1 MRKIYSII
9 VLMLL
14 MVLCLDQVQAQGRFF
29 SAGRPNGTAT
39 TSGKRMLVPERFS
52 TTSLDVNGLKNFLWN
67 LPNENTVLYNRSQA
81 QIIELPMPDGNIAR
95 FRVWESSIMEPALA
109 SKFPEIK
116 TFAGQGVDDP
126 AATIRM
132 DYNPYYGFHAQILSP
147 NGGRVYIDPYAR
159 GDVKN
164 YMSYY
169 QRDNR
174 RTAGFQC
181 GVESPVIEPAGGT
194 AARIEAACRGSQ
206 LYVYRLAVAC
216 TGEYAQAVGAST
228 AGQLHAAITS
238 TVNRVNGV
246 YESELAIRLVLVG
259 NNNLI
264 EYLDPATDQF
274 NGNFSAGTLIGESQ
288 TVITSII
295 GSDNFDIGHTFSTGG
310 GGLAGLGV
318 VCNNT
323 NKARGITGSSNPV
336 GDGYDID
343 YVAHEVGHQF
353 GANHTFNSQ
362 AGSCGG
368 GNRNA
373 ATAYEVGSG
382 TTIMAYAGIC
392 TSDNIQPNSD
402 PYFHAVS
409 FDEISNYVEGNGA
422 GCRQVIAT
430 GNTLPVITS
439 MLNNGV
445 MIPVGTPFTLTASA
459 TDADGDALTYSWE
472 EWDLGGPST
481 WNGGAGSATA
491 PLFKSRV
498 PKTTGSRTF
507 PDMAVILAGYPNVPA
522 PPATMGGLKGETLP
536 TIGRDIKFRLTVRDN
551 RAGGGGVVSGGSG
564 CASGGFTGEFK
575 VTTIDG
581 AGPFVVSAPN
591 GGESYPGGSTQT
603 ITWSVANTNVA
614 PINCT
619 NVKITMSTDGG
630 LTYPTVLAAS
640 TPNDGSEALVIPVGL
655 TTTARIRIEAIGNIF
670 FDISNQNFS
679 VTPPVDGFEFGTP
692 ASQTVACAGPTSA
705 AITLN
710 TVASSG
716 SFTTPIVLTASGNP
730 VGTTVSFSPS
740 TVSPGSSTIVTLNGT
755 NTLFNGSYNITVTG
769 TAGAQVRT
777 RVLTFVVQTG
787 TGPTVNTQPSNQA
800 VCAGSNATF
809 SAAFTGAVSYQWQVS
824 TDGGTNYANVPAGGN
839 GTSYTANSVTTASN
853 NYRYR
858 ILANGQC
865 GITTSAFATLTVQT
879 APSVSAAPQNAT
891 LCAASNATF
900 NVTAAGTGISYQ
912 WQSSPDGNTFTNIAS
927 ANSSSYTVN
936 SITPSISGS
945 QYRVVVSGTCPSPA
959 TSSAAT
965 LTVVSPVQ
973 ITASPQSIAECETGN
988 VSFSVTGAGTG
999 ILYKWQRSVDGVAAF
1014 EDVANGGVYAGA
1026 ATSTLSLTNLP
1037 ANYNN
1042 YRYRALLYN
1051 TICASPAT
1059 SEVAILT
1066 VNPRPVVTL
1075 TAPSLNLQPGQTS
1088 TITAGIQPAAPGF
1101 NITWFRNDTQIPGV
1115 TGTSYTADVTTLGDY
1130 RVAINNPTT
1139 GCSNGSAVLTIGAQA
1154 SQRLFVYP
1162 NPSSGQFTV
1171 SYYNANWNN
1180 SRQTVTIYNSRGNR
1194 VYNGAF
1200 NLTGPYTLLPV
1211 NLNGFGDG
1219 IFLIVVGDSKGKK
1232 IIEGKML
1239 VGH

>member
-1 MRKIYSII
+1 MRKIYSIVAL
-9 VLMLL
+9 VLLL
-14 MVLCLDQVQAQGRFF
+14 VLCQDQVQAQGRFF
-29 SAGRPNGTAT
+29 SAGRPNGTVT
-39 TSGKRMLVPERFS
+39 TAGKRVLVPEKFS
-52 TTSLDVNGLKNFLWN
+52 TTALDIDGLKNFLWN
-67 LPNENTVLYNRSQA
+67 LPAENTVLYNRSQA
-81 QIIELPMPDGNIAR
+81 QVIELPMPDGNIAR
-95 FRVWESSIMEPALA
+95 FRVWESAIMEPALA
-109 SKFPEIK
+109 SKFSEIK
-116 TFAGQGVDDP
+116 TFAGQGIDDP

-147 NGGRVYIDPYAR
+147 NGRVYIDPYAR
-159 GDVKN
+159 GDIKN

-169 QRDNR
+169 QRDNKR
-174 RTAGFQC
+174 SAGFQC
-181 GVESPVIEPAGGT
+181 GVESPVVEPPAGTG
-194 AARIEAACRGSQ
+194 ARIEAACRGTQ

-228 AGQLHAAITS
+228 AGQLHAAITT

-246 YESELAIRLVLVG
+246 YESELAIRLVLIA
-259 NNNLI
+259 NNSLI

-274 NGNFSAGTLIGESQ
+274 NGNNSASTLIAESQ
-288 TVITSII
+288 SVITSII
-295 GSDNFDIGHTFSTGG
+295 GSGNFDIGHTFSTGG

-318 VCNNT
+318 VCNNS

-353 GANHTFNSQ
+353 GGNHTFNSVTSNC
-362 AGSCGG
+362 APP
-368 GNRNA
+368 NRNGS
-373 ATAYEVGSG
+373 TAYEVGSG
-382 TTIMAYAGIC
+382 TSIQAYAGIC
-392 TSDNIQPNSD
+392 GSDNIQPNSD
-402 PYFHAVS
+402 PYFHAIS
-409 FDEISNYVEGNGA
+409 FDEISNYVEAGGA
-422 GCRQVIAT
+422 SCRQVIAT

-439 MLNNGV
+439 MPNNGA
-445 MIPVGTPFTLTASA
+445 MIPRGTPFTLTATA

-472 EWDLGGPST
+472 EWDLGGSST
-481 WNGGAGSATA
+481 WNGGASSASA
-491 PLFKSRV
+491 PLFKSRI

-507 PDMAVILAGYPNVPA
+507 PDMAVILAGYPSSPS
-522 PPATMGGLKGETLP
+522 ATMGGLKGETLP
-536 TIGRDIKFRLTVRDN
+536 TIGRDIKFKLTVRDN

-564 CASGGFTGEFK
+564 CASGGFTGEYK

-581 AGPFVVSAPN
+581 TGPFVVSAPN

-655 TTTARIRIEAIGNIF
+655 TTTARIKIEAVGNIF

-679 VTPPVDGFEFGTP
+679 VTAPVDGFEFDTP
-692 ASQTVACAGPTSA
+692 ASQSVTCAGPTSA
-705 AITLN
+705 SITLA
-710 TVASSG
+710 TTAVAG
-716 SFTTPIVLTASGNP
+716 FTTPINLVASGNP
-730 VGTTVSFSPS
+730 VGTTVSFSSNPL
-740 TVSPGSSTIVTLNGT
+740 TPGSSTVVTLNGT
-755 NTLFNGSYNITVTG
+755 NTLFNGSYNVTITG
-769 TAGAQVRT
+769 TAGVQVRT

-787 TGPTVNTQPSNQA
+787 TGPTVNTQPTNQA
-800 VCAGSNATF
+800 VCVGSNATF

-839 GTSYTANSVTTASN
+839 GTSYTVNGVTTASN

-891 LCAASNATF
+891 LCEASNATF
-900 NVTAAGTGISYQ
+900 NVTAAGTGLSYQ

-927 ANSSSYTVN
+927 ANSNSYTVN
-936 SITPSISGS
+936 NITPSISGS

-1014 EDVANGGVYAGA
+1014 EDVANGGVYSGA
-1026 ATSTLSLTNLP
+1026 ATSTLTLTNLP

-1042 YRYRALLYN
+1042 YRYRAQLYN
-1051 TICASPAT
+1051 TICTSPAT
-1059 SEVAILT
+1059 SGVAILT

-1115 TGTSYTADVTTLGDY
+1115 TGTSFTADVTTLGDY

-1139 GCSNGSAVLTIGAQA
+1139 GCSNQSQVLTIGAQA
-1154 SQRLFVYP
+1154 SQRLFIYP
-1162 NPSSGQFTV
+1162 NPSTGQFTV
-1171 SYYNANWNN
+1171 SYYNSAWSN
-1180 SRQTVTIYNSRGNR
+1180 SRQTLTIYNSQGSRI
-1194 VYNGAF
+1194 YSAAF

-1211 NLNGFGDG
+1211 NLNGAGGGVYLVVLGDTN
-1219 IFLIVVGDSKGKK
+1219 GKK
-1232 IIEGKML
+1232 IIEGK
-1239 VGH
+1239 VIIGH